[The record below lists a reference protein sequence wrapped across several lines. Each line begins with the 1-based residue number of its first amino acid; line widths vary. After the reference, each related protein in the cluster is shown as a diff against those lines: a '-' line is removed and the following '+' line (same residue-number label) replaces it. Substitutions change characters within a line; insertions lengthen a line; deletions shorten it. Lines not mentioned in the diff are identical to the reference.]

1 VFLIG
6 YPCSGKTFMA
16 DYLETIG
23 WYNVDGDW
31 VFMSKKPEDQK
42 LKGDLMAALKKIIHN
57 EAVTEAEKSVLKGY
71 YKGLCDKAIASAN
84 QGTNTAISFVL
95 YTRWL
100 RDYVRSL
107 FHNFQPKGSG
117 VPDINIIHV
126 KVDIKILLPRNR
138 IRMEKGA
145 SQHNMTLEK
154 AWDMKMTEREK
165 KLYGQEYSHENFDK
179 YMVGEYYTGF

>member
-1 VFLIG
+1 
-6 YPCSGKTFMA
+6 MA

-57 EAVTEAEKSVLKGY
+57 EAVTEAEKSVHKGY

-100 RDYVRSL
+100 SWTNNLLLRLLLVVSFSSFL
-107 FHNFQPKGSG
+107 FGF
-117 VPDINIIHV
+117 
-126 KVDIKILLPRNR
+126 LPRPFPHSLVSR
-138 IRMEKGA
+138 
-145 SQHNMTLEK
+145 
-154 AWDMKMTEREK
+154 
-165 KLYGQEYSHENFDK
+165 
-179 YMVGEYYTGF
+179 